1 MKLFSFLLIL
11 GGLAFVRSAVRGT
24 KPSSTVLWGKDS
36 AGKPMKTA
44 ERISWA
50 LLGAGVVILGVFQL
64 FSDHSN

>member
-36 AGKPMKTA
+36 AGKPIEDRRTYLVG
-44 ERISWA
+44 S
-50 LLGAGVVILGVFQL
+50 LGRRGCHPRCLSIV
-64 FSDHSN
+64 